1 LTIGQCGDNV
11 SLEYLIKEERYMKRK
26 FFIPLLLVLATT
38 MMFANGSSDEGKSGK
53 RTVKIAYKEPGGNEA
68 MTKWMT
74 AAKAEFEATYP
85 DVSVELS
92 ANLSNE
98 ADYNTKT
105 ALILQSDDSLDI
117 VHVDSFLVP
126 ALVGPGYLAAIPT
139 DEWAEYNDQFAG
151 NVKEGMKIDGST
163 YAVSFSTDTRGLYYS
178 IPVFKKAGIPLPFAP
193 KNWSDILTTVQK
205 LHDAGIAYPI
215 WMNGSKAQGEGT
227 TMQTF
232 EMLISG
238 TKDWIIDGDKWVA
251 KADGITHSLKF
262 IQAIYDMGVYTNNEL
277 ATMLDAQGWQALNK
291 KMLEGKEIGIVLDG
305 NWKGGDFKGYED
317 SIAVTAMPQE
327 FGNGFTSMSG
337 GWTLGISSLSKNKD
351 LAMDFLKIAC
361 NKKNMLLYV
370 NTSGDMTTR
379 RDVAAD
385 KAYIEGGQFRADM
398 TPFAEYTHF
407 RPGKELYPSIS
418 VEIQAAVEAV
428 ITGKMSA
435 DEAAESYAVN
445 VKDLAGEGNWIEK

>member
-1 LTIGQCGDNV
+1 MKKI
-11 SLEYLIKEERYMKRK
+11 LIT
-26 FFIPLLLVLATT
+26 LLVLLSAG
-38 MMFANGSSDEGKSGK
+38 MMFANGAGDEGTSAKK
-53 RTVKIAYKEPGGNEA
+53 VVKIAFKEPGGSEA

-85 DVSVELS
+85 DVTVELS

-105 ALILQSDDSLDI
+105 ALILQSDDSIDV

-126 ALVGPGYLAAIPT
+126 ALAAPGYLAAIPT
-139 DEWAEYNDQFAG
+139 EEWAEYNDQFAG
-151 NVKEGMKIDGST
+151 NVKEGMKIDGKT
-163 YAVSFSTDTRGLYYS
+163 YAVSFSTDTRGLYYNRT
-178 IPVFKKAGIPLPFAP
+178 VFKKAGVALPFEP
-193 KNWSDILTTVQK
+193 KDWSDILDAVQK
-205 LHDAGIAYPI
+205 LHNAGIAYPI
-215 WMNGSKAQGEGT
+215 WMNGAKAQGEGT

-238 TKDWIIDGDKWVA
+238 TDDWIIDGDKWVA
-251 KADGITHSLKF
+251 KADGITASLKF
-262 IQAIYDMGVYTNNEL
+262 IQNLYDMGIYDNNEL
-277 ATMLDAQGWQALNK
+277 ATMLDAQSWMVLNE
-291 KMLEGKEIGIVLDG
+291 KMPQGQEVGILLDG

-317 SIAVTAMPQE
+317 SIGVTPMPRAA
-327 FGNGFTSMSG
+327 GDGFTSMSG

-351 LAMDFLKIAC
+351 LAMDFIKIAC
-361 NKKNMLLYV
+361 NKENMLIYV

-379 RDVAAD
+379 RDVAVE

-418 VEIQAAVEAV
+418 IEIQSAVESV
-428 ITGKMSA
+428 ITGQMSA
-435 DEAAESYAVN
+435 EEAAESYATN
-445 VKDLAGEGNWIEK
+445 VKDLSDEGNWIEK